1 MLIMQQPSRPDV
13 CFILICMIMKGSKR
27 LNFSWSLSRHT
38 GFVGVNVLCQVA
50 FGSSTNNFPRFFP
63 SLGSLS
69 FHVSRDSGEIPLDKP
84 VCCGYRGGHR
94 MLLLSRDAPAERRDK
109 VLGEVRDGGK
119 KEHRRSSY
127 RRSSGP
133 SLWGRLRSVEALCV
147 CVCVVTTH
155 QPLCHG
161 HFRCTSVRAASRPS
175 PGHLGLSPPRPS
187 YEPDTPGVCHF
198 TGRGVLDHSR
208 ERGLSSE
215 LLIREW
221 TAKRDDCINS
231 SSDLKRVLPETAH
244 MGIVNCRSVCN
255 P

>member
-147 CVCVVTTH
+147 CVCGNHTPAAVSRTL
-155 QPLCHG
+155 PLHLG
-161 HFRCTSVRAASRPS
+161 QGGFSALTRSPRSLSSTSVLRTR
-175 PGHLGLSPPRPS
+175 
-187 YEPDTPGVCHF
+187 
-198 TGRGVLDHSR
+198 HSR
-208 ERGLSSE
+208 RLPFHGTGGLG
-215 LLIREW
+215 
-221 TAKRDDCINS
+221 
-231 SSDLKRVLPETAH
+231 PF
-244 MGIVNCRSVCN
+244 